1 MPIIRQSSRPFGGAA
16 GMAAAIAAVLLLM
29 TFWRIIGFVT
39 DWFWYQEVGYE
50 TVFITTYL
58 AQLKTGAFF
67 GFLFFLIFYGNLF
80 IANRLSQK
88 TFFVI
93 ERDHHANPPAWEI
106 EKTAMHALILSV
118 SILFSFFAAL
128 QGASEW
134 ENYLKFF
141 NLVPF
146 GLPDPIFG
154 RDAGFYVFR
163 LPLLKSIY
171 TWLTAVIIITAA
183 ATGLLYLLRRSFLF
197 IPPRTWK
204 ISPAAKAHL
213 AALAAFLF
221 LAAAYGAWLELFDL
235 PFTKRG
241 VVYGAGYTD
250 ETTQIWVIW
259 AQALVCL
266 LTSAAILVTL
276 RFRKYWRIPAALVA
290 AFFLIL
296 FVGRGVYP
304 AMIQKFKVVPNEI
317 ALERPYLERNIKFTR
332 LAYRLDNIE
341 DRNFAADESLTAA
354 DLRRNELTMKNIRLW
369 DHAPLLSTYSQLQEI
384 RTYYK
389 FSDVDNDRYFIR
401 GEYRQIS
408 LSPREISY
416 PALPSRTWINEHL
429 TYTHGYGAIMSP
441 VNRISREG
449 LPEFFIKDIPPV
461 SQADIRITRPEIYYG
476 ENSNDYVFVRT
487 KRPEFDYPVGDK
499 NVYSTYEGKGGVPL
513 SFFRKLLFAARF
525 RSFTILM
532 SDDIVPE
539 SRIIYNRIVRDR
551 VALTVPFALLDRD
564 PYLVVSPE
572 GRLQWMI
579 DGYTATDRFPYSE
592 PVKGIGNYIRNSLK
606 AVVDAYDGSIQIYM
620 SDGSDPL
627 IQAYAKIYPGL
638 LKDMSEMPEG
648 LKSHVRYP
656 QGIFS
661 IQARMFRAYHMQ
673 DPQVFYNK
681 EDLWSI
687 PGMSS
692 AQGGEQV
699 MDPYYTILKFPGE
712 KKEEFILLLPFT
724 PSGKDNMAAWM
735 AARCDMPNYGQLIV
749 YNFPKQTIV
758 YGPKQVDARID
769 QDTEISRQLSLWHQ
783 RGSNVIRG
791 NLLAIPIERS
801 IIYVQPLYLAAEKG
815 QLPELKRVILSFG
828 NSISMEENLETAI
841 QRIFGGGAP
850 REAEIKKA
858 VSTPEARSER
868 QLALQALQHYRRAQ
882 EYMRQGNWASYGE
895 ELKRMDEL
903 LRTIEKGK

>member
-1 MPIIRQSSRPFGGAA
+1 
-16 GMAAAIAAVLLLM
+16 
-29 TFWRIIGFVT
+29 
-39 DWFWYQEVGYE
+39 
-50 TVFITTYL
+50 
-58 AQLKTGAFF
+58 
-67 GFLFFLIFYGNLF
+67 
-80 IANRLSQK
+80 
-88 TFFVI
+88 
-93 ERDHHANPPAWEI
+93 
-106 EKTAMHALILSV
+106 
-118 SILFSFFAAL
+118 
-128 QGASEW
+128 
-134 ENYLKFF
+134 
-141 NLVPF
+141 
-146 GLPDPIFG
+146 
-154 RDAGFYVFR
+154 
-163 LPLLKSIY
+163 
-171 TWLTAVIIITAA
+171 
-183 ATGLLYLLRRSFLF
+183 
-197 IPPRTWK
+197 
-204 ISPAAKAHL
+204 
-213 AALAAFLF
+213 
-221 LAAAYGAWLELFDL
+221 
-235 PFTKRG
+235 
-241 VVYGAGYTD
+241 
-250 ETTQIWVIW
+250 
-259 AQALVCL
+259 
-266 LTSAAILVTL
+266 
-276 RFRKYWRIPAALVA
+276 
-290 AFFLIL
+290 
-296 FVGRGVYP
+296 
-304 AMIQKFKVVPNEI
+304 
-317 ALERPYLERNIKFTR
+317 
-332 LAYRLDNIE
+332 
-341 DRNFAADESLTAA
+341 
-354 DLRRNELTMKNIRLW
+354 
-369 DHAPLLSTYSQLQEI
+369 
-384 RTYYK
+384 
-389 FSDVDNDRYFIR
+389 
-401 GEYRQIS
+401 
-408 LSPREISY
+408 
-416 PALPSRTWINEHL
+416 
-429 TYTHGYGAIMSP
+429 P

-532 SDDIVPE
+532 SDDIGPE

-572 GRLQWMI
+572 GRLLWMI

-592 PVKGIGNYIRNSLK
+592 PVKGVGNYIRNSLK
-606 AVVDAYDGSIQIYM
+606 AVVDAYDGTIQIYM

-692 AQGGEQV
+692 AQGGEQE

-724 PSGKDNMAAWM
+724 PSRKDNMAAWM

-858 VSTPEARSER
+858 VSTPETRSER

>member
-1 MPIIRQSSRPFGGAA
+1 MPIIRQSGRPFGGAA
-16 GMAAAIAAVLLLM
+16 GMAVAIAAVLLLM

-204 ISPAAKAHL
+204 ISPAAKSHL

-276 RFRKYWRIPAALVA
+276 RFRKYWRVPAALVA

-317 ALERPYLERNIKFTR
+317 VLERPYLERNIKFTR

-487 KRPEFDYPVGDK
+487 KRPEFDY
-499 NVYSTYEGKGGVPL
+499 
-513 SFFRKLLFAARF
+513 
-525 RSFTILM
+525 
-532 SDDIVPE
+532 
-539 SRIIYNRIVRDR
+539 
-551 VALTVPFALLDRD
+551 
-564 PYLVVSPE
+564 
-572 GRLQWMI
+572 
-579 DGYTATDRFPYSE
+579 
-592 PVKGIGNYIRNSLK
+592 
-606 AVVDAYDGSIQIYM
+606 
-620 SDGSDPL
+620 
-627 IQAYAKIYPGL
+627 
-638 LKDMSEMPEG
+638 
-648 LKSHVRYP
+648 
-656 QGIFS
+656 
-661 IQARMFRAYHMQ
+661 
-673 DPQVFYNK
+673 
-681 EDLWSI
+681 
-687 PGMSS
+687 
-692 AQGGEQV
+692 
-699 MDPYYTILKFPGE
+699 
-712 KKEEFILLLPFT
+712 
-724 PSGKDNMAAWM
+724 
-735 AARCDMPNYGQLIV
+735 
-749 YNFPKQTIV
+749 
-758 YGPKQVDARID
+758 
-769 QDTEISRQLSLWHQ
+769 
-783 RGSNVIRG
+783 
-791 NLLAIPIERS
+791 
-801 IIYVQPLYLAAEKG
+801 
-815 QLPELKRVILSFG
+815 
-828 NSISMEENLETAI
+828 
-841 QRIFGGGAP
+841 
-850 REAEIKKA
+850 
-858 VSTPEARSER
+858 
-868 QLALQALQHYRRAQ
+868 
-882 EYMRQGNWASYGE
+882 
-895 ELKRMDEL
+895 
-903 LRTIEKGK
+903 